1 MNSIFLYMIY
11 LSCIAIECMISTLL
25 YIFFLY
31 AASKTDALIV
41 PYNIHISIPPF
52 LSILSILHSL
62 CLAHWYCVFMWI
74 SFLCISLYFI
84 NPLLSVSFLYFA
96 VNLHRRFW
104 ITLFYHHFVY
114 KTCSVFFLYIL
125 WNIMHWSRGTW
136 LYIFLFIELS
146 WKKNWQRQLI
156 YYHVSIIR
164 YSTYSFGGK
173 IFLNTNVRECDI
185 GFQNTCILFHE

>member
-1 MNSIFLYMIY
+1 MYRSLHFWVFYQFFTLCVWHIDTVYLCGFHFFVFLFISSI
-11 LSCIAIECMISTLL
+11 
-25 YIFFLY
+25 
-31 AASKTDALIV
+31 
-41 PYNIHISIPPF
+41 
-52 LSILSILHSL
+52 
-62 CLAHWYCVFMWI
+62 
-74 SFLCISLYFI
+74 
-84 NPLLSVSFLYFA
+84 PLLSVSFLYFA

-136 LYIFLFIELS
+136 LYISLFIELA
-146 WKKNWQRQLI
+146 WKKLATTT
-156 YYHVSIIR
+156 YLLSCIIR

-185 GFQNTCILFHE
+185 GFQNTCILFHD

>member
-1 MNSIFLYMIY
+1 MYRSLHFWVFYQFFILCVWHIDTVYLCGFHFFVFLFISSI
-11 LSCIAIECMISTLL
+11 
-25 YIFFLY
+25 
-31 AASKTDALIV
+31 
-41 PYNIHISIPPF
+41 
-52 LSILSILHSL
+52 
-62 CLAHWYCVFMWI
+62 
-74 SFLCISLYFI
+74 
-84 NPLLSVSFLYFA
+84 PLLSVSFLYFA

-114 KTCSVFFLYIL
+114 KTCSVFSLYIL

-156 YYHVSIIR
+156 YYHVFIIR
-164 YSTYSFGGK
+164 YSTYSFRGK

-185 GFQNTCILFHE
+185 GFQNPCIIFPD

>member
-1 MNSIFLYMIY
+1 MYWSLHFWVFYQFFILCVWHIDTVYLCGFHFFVFLFISSI
-11 LSCIAIECMISTLL
+11 
-25 YIFFLY
+25 
-31 AASKTDALIV
+31 
-41 PYNIHISIPPF
+41 
-52 LSILSILHSL
+52 
-62 CLAHWYCVFMWI
+62 
-74 SFLCISLYFI
+74 
-84 NPLLSVSFLYFA
+84 PLLSVSFLYFA

-136 LYIFLFIELS
+136 LYISLFIELA
-146 WKKNWQRQLI
+146 WKKLATTT
-156 YYHVSIIR
+156 YLLSCIIR

-185 GFQNTCILFHE
+185 GFQNTCILFHD